1 MSAMESYDN
10 VTPFNKLN
18 KKERREL
25 RRQGNLELK
34 YITPKTENQR
44 KAFNYYDDEY
54 NLSLL
59 GYPGTGKSFISLYL
73 ALNEIEKN
81 NFNSPKSVTVVRS
94 IVPSRDVGF
103 LPGSAKEKAKVYEA
117 PYIDICNQ
125 LYGRGD
131 AYDILQKKG
140 TIHFETTSYLR
151 SITMNDTI
159 IIVDEC
165 QNLSDQELH
174 TIITRVGENSR
185 IIFAGDTG
193 QNDLVYK
200 KNDVSGLPFFLKII
214 EKIKSFKIVKFD
226 ANDIVRSGLV
236 KEYIIIRENMKFT

>member
-1 MSAMESYDN
+1 MESYDN
-10 VTPFNKLN
+10 VTPFNKLS

-34 YITPKTENQR
+34 YITPKTENQC
-44 KAFNYYDDEY
+44 KAFDYYDDGY

-73 ALNEIEKN
+73 ALNEIEQNKQ
-81 NFNSPKSVTVVRS
+81 NSPKSVTVVRS

-140 TIHFETTSYLR
+140 AIHFETTSYLR

-165 QNLSDQELH
+165 QNMNDGELH
-174 TIITRVGENSR
+174 TIMTRVGENSR
-185 IIFAGDTG
+185 IIFAGDFG
-193 QNDLVYK
+193 QNDLQFK
-200 KNDVSGLPFFLKII
+200 RGEFSGLAKFQEILDRMN
-214 EKIKSFKIVKFD
+214 SFARINFN

-236 KEYIIIRENMKFT
+236 KEYILAKMKE

>member
-34 YITPKTENQR
+34 YIIPKTENQC
-44 KAFNYYDDEY
+44 KAFDYYDDGY

-73 ALNEIEKN
+73 ALNEIEQNKQ
-81 NFNSPKSVTVVRS
+81 NSPKSVTVVRS

-140 TIHFETTSYLR
+140 AIHFETTSYLR

-165 QNLSDQELH
+165 QNMNDGELH
-174 TIITRVGENSR
+174 TIMTRVGENSR
-185 IIFAGDTG
+185 IIFAGDFG
-193 QNDLVYK
+193 QNDLQFK
-200 KNDVSGLPFFLKII
+200 RGEFSGLAKFQEILDRMN
-214 EKIKSFKIVKFD
+214 SFARINFN

-236 KEYIIIRENMKFT
+236 KEYILAKMKE

>member
-10 VTPFNKLN
+10 VTPFNKLS

-34 YITPKTENQR
+34 YITPKTENQC
-44 KAFNYYDDEY
+44 KAFDYYDDGY

-73 ALNEIEKN
+73 ALNEIEQNKQ
-81 NFNSPKSVTVVRS
+81 NSPKSVTVVRS

-131 AYDILQKKG
+131 AYDILQKKDA
-140 TIHFETTSYLR
+140 IHFETTSYLR

-165 QNLSDQELH
+165 QNMNDGELH
-174 TIITRVGENSR
+174 TIMTRVGENSR
-185 IIFAGDTG
+185 IIFAGDFG
-193 QNDLVYK
+193 QNDLQFK
-200 KNDVSGLPFFLKII
+200 RGEFSGLAKFQEILDRMN
-214 EKIKSFKIVKFD
+214 SFARINFN

-236 KEYIIIRENMKFT
+236 KEYILAKMKE

>member
-10 VTPFNKLN
+10 VTPFNKLR

-25 RRQGNLELK
+25 RRQCNLELK
-34 YITPKTENQR
+34 FIAPKTENQC
-44 KAFNYYDDEY
+44 KAFDYYDDEY

-73 ALNEIEKN
+73 ALNEIEQNKQ
-81 NFNSPKSVTVVRS
+81 NSPKSVTVVRS

-140 TIHFETTSYLR
+140 AIHFETTSYLR

-165 QNLSDQELH
+165 QNMNDGELH

-185 IIFAGDTG
+185 IIFAGDFG
-193 QNDLVYK
+193 QNDLQFK
-200 KNDVSGLPFFLKII
+200 RGEFSGLAKFQSILDRM
-214 EKIKSFKIVKFD
+214 KSFARVDFKT
-226 ANDIVRSGLV
+226 NDIVRSGLV
-236 KEYIIIRENMKFT
+236 KEYILAKMKE

>member
-165 QNLSDQELH
+165 QNMNDGELH
-174 TIITRVGENSR
+174 TIMTRVGENSR
-185 IIFAGDTG
+185 IIFAGDFG
-193 QNDLVYK
+193 QNDLQFK
-200 KNDVSGLPFFLKII
+200 RGEFSGLAKFQEILDRMN
-214 EKIKSFKIVKFD
+214 SFARIDFN

-236 KEYIIIRENMKFT
+236 KEYILAKMKE

>member
-1 MSAMESYDN
+1 MSALESYDN
-10 VTPFNKLN
+10 VTPFNRLS

-34 YITPKTENQR
+34 YITPKTENQC
-44 KAFNYYDDEY
+44 KAFDYYDDGY

-73 ALNEIEKN
+73 ALSEIEQNKN
-81 NFNSPKSVTVVRS
+81 NSPKSVTVVRS

-103 LPGSAKEKAKVYEA
+103 LPGSAKEKARVYEA

-125 LYGRGD
+125 LYRRGD

-140 TIHFETTSYLR
+140 IIHFETTSYLR

-165 QNLSDQELH
+165 QNMNGGELH
-174 TIITRVGENSR
+174 TIMTRVGENSR
-185 IIFAGDTG
+185 IVFAGDFG
-193 QNDLVYK
+193 QNDLEFK
-200 KNDVSGLPFFLKII
+200 RGEFSGLAKFQEILDRMN
-214 EKIKSFKIVKFD
+214 SFARIDFN

-236 KEYIIIRENMKFT
+236 KEYILAKMKE

>member
-10 VTPFNKLN
+10 VTPFNKLS

-34 YITPKTENQR
+34 YITPKTENQC
-44 KAFNYYDDEY
+44 KAFDYYDDGY

-73 ALNEIEKN
+73 ALNEIEQNKQ
-81 NFNSPKSVTVVRS
+81 NSPKSVTVVRS

-140 TIHFETTSYLR
+140 AIHFETTSYLR

-165 QNLSDQELH
+165 QNMNDGELH
-174 TIITRVGENSR
+174 TIMTRVGENSR
-185 IIFAGDTG
+185 IIFAGDFG
-193 QNDLVYK
+193 QNDLQFK
-200 KNDVSGLPFFLKII
+200 RGEFSGLAKFQEILDRMN
-214 EKIKSFKIVKFD
+214 SFARINFN

-236 KEYIIIRENMKFT
+236 KEYILAKMKE

>member
-165 QNLSDQELH
+165 QNMNDGELTYNHDQ
-174 TIITRVGENSR
+174 SR
-185 IIFAGDTG
+185 R
-193 QNDLVYK
+193 
-200 KNDVSGLPFFLKII
+200 
-214 EKIKSFKIVKFD
+214 KF
-226 ANDIVRSGLV
+226 
-236 KEYIIIRENMKFT
+236 

>member
-1 MSAMESYDN
+1 MESYDN

-131 AYDILQKKG
+131 AYDIIQKKG
-140 TIHFETTSYLR
+140 AIHFETTSYLR

-165 QNLSDQELH
+165 QNMNDGELH
-174 TIITRVGENSR
+174 TIMTRVGENSR
-185 IIFAGDTG
+185 IIFAGDFG
-193 QNDLVYK
+193 QNDLQFK
-200 KNDVSGLPFFLKII
+200 RGEFSGLAKFQVILDRMN
-214 EKIKSFKIVKFD
+214 SFARIDFN

-236 KEYIIIRENMKFT
+236 KEYILAKMKE

>member
-1 MSAMESYDN
+1 
-10 VTPFNKLN
+10 
-18 KKERREL
+18 
-25 RRQGNLELK
+25 
-34 YITPKTENQR
+34 
-44 KAFNYYDDEY
+44 
-54 NLSLL
+54 
-59 GYPGTGKSFISLYL
+59 
-73 ALNEIEKN
+73 
-81 NFNSPKSVTVVRS
+81 
-94 IVPSRDVGF
+94 
-103 LPGSAKEKAKVYEA
+103 
-117 PYIDICNQ
+117 
-125 LYGRGD
+125 
-131 AYDILQKKG
+131 
-140 TIHFETTSYLR
+140 
-151 SITMNDTI
+151 MNDTI